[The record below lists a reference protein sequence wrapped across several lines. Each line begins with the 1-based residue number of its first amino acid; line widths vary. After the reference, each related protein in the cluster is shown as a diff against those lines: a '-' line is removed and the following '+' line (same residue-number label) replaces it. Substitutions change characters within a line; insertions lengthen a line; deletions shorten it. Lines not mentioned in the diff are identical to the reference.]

1 MTTMIPQTIP
11 FDAPESEK
19 RIFNLLRDD
28 PSAADWRII
37 WSHRPRQFDLE
48 SGRRREIDFLIIIP
62 NRGILCLEVKGGQFD
77 LRNGQW
83 HPLGNANAI
92 EPPDRQSEQAMF
104 ALRHEL
110 QQQFP
115 HDSGIQSTPIDFAVA
130 FTDWAWPYNLRPP
143 TPLIYDKNVIDIP
156 GQLTNRISEAAR
168 RLQNPVGR
176 GRRSRRPNDATT
188 RTLLDYL
195 APNFRLTAG
204 PQLDIINQQLI
215 RLTQEQYIV
224 LDLFAENPR
233 CLIKGAAGTG
243 KTMLSLEYA
252 RRAAQSGARVA
263 LLCFNLLLGNFLKE
277 QTRNYPQI
285 SAGGFWPDIIRP
297 LILQSPNREQF
308 LQDETNAANENELY
322 SNVYPHHA
330 HLSLTGSTPKF
341 DVLVVDE
348 APDLCL
354 SPYLD
359 LMNLLLAGGL
369 SNGRWA
375 MFGDFSHQAIFPG
388 SQSGSETAL
397 SPYNPARVTLRVNC
411 RNALPI
417 ARDTARIAD
426 SDLPETRQ
434 IQGPRPQYLY
444 WQEPAQLPNLLD
456 DEVHRLLSQNVRLEE
471 IVVLSERRLEDSG
484 LDPARAYGGHPLVT
498 YHRGQRTESDDGTP
512 RLKFCPIP
520 AFKGMESEVVILLLD
535 RLDPTDNPPPR
546 INPAANPP
554 PRPAPADNP
563 PPSPAPANPN
573 ANNAARPFDPQNARA
588 YAYIG
593 MSRARAALTVLAPA
607 ALRPQLESRLA
618 D

>member
-1 MTTMIPQTIP
+1 MATMIPQTLP
-11 FDAPESEK
+11 FDAWESEK

-28 PSAADWRII
+28 PAANDWRII

-62 NRGILCLEVKGGQFD
+62 NRGILCLEVKGGQYD
-77 LRNGQW
+77 IRDGQW
-83 HPLGNANAI
+83 YRPGDRSPI
-92 EPPDRQSEQAMF
+92 EPPDRQSERAMF
-104 ALRHEL
+104 ALRNEL
-110 QQQFP
+110 RQQFP
-115 HDSGIQSTPIDFAVA
+115 GRNRLLSAPIDFAVA
-130 FTDWAWPYNLRPP
+130 FLDWEWPSGLSLP
-143 TPLIYDKNVIDIP
+143 TPLIYDKGVLDTP
-156 GQLTNRISEAAR
+156 GQLVSRIAHDAR
-168 RLQNPVGR
+168 QLRNPIS
-176 GRRSRRPNDATT
+176 GRRPRGPDDATT
-188 RTLLDYL
+188 QTLLDYL

-204 PQLDIINQQLI
+204 PQLDLINQQLI

-263 LLCFNLLLGNFLKE
+263 LICFNLLLGNFLKE
-277 QTRNYPQI
+277 QTRDYPQI

-297 LILQSPNREQF
+297 LILESPHREPF
-308 LQDETNAANENELY
+308 LQDESNTANENELY
-322 SNVYPHHA
+322 AEVYPRHA
-330 HLSLTGSTPKF
+330 HLALTGSAPQF

-359 LMNLLLAGGL
+359 LMDLMLAGGL
-369 SNGRWA
+369 SHGRWA

-397 SPYNPARVTLRVNC
+397 SPHQPARVTLRVNC

-444 WQEPAQLPNLLD
+444 WQDPAQLPNLLD
-456 DEVHRLLSQNVRLEE
+456 DEVHRLLSQNVRIEE
-471 IVVLSERRLEDSG
+471 IIVLSERRLEESG
-484 LDPARAYGGHPLVT
+484 LDTARAYGGHHLVT

-520 AFKGMESEVVILLLD
+520 AFKGMESEVVILL
-535 RLDPTDNPPPR
+535 
-546 INPAANPP
+546 
-554 PRPAPADNP
+554 
-563 PPSPAPANPN
+563 
-573 ANNAARPFDPQNARA
+573 
-588 YAYIG
+588 
-593 MSRARAALTVLAPA
+593 
-607 ALRPQLESRLA
+607 
-618 D
+618 